1 MSKLLGWRGVGFVVS
16 WTLLVALL
24 MRLTAMQVLAQLPS
38 PSYTIVQH
46 GAMLPLAP
54 GPQGEEMFSF
64 NPFKILE
71 IEEGATPNE
80 IKKAYRRMSLQVW
93 GRTSDVCS

>member
-1 MSKLLGWRGVGFVVS
+1 
-16 WTLLVALL
+16 
-24 MRLTAMQVLAQLPS
+24 
-38 PSYTIVQH
+38 
-46 GAMLPLAP
+46 MLPLAP

-93 GRTSDVCS
+93 GRISDVCS